1 MISREYDCFSD
12 LATLSLNCQARSA
25 AIFVGMVKAGKIDEV
40 RDYHSYLALFRTR
53 EDGRPTGPES
63 YEKVQ
68 LLQKKNVMLFS
79 PVVPCIYRK
88 EDVERYC

>member
-1 MISREYDCFSD
+1 M
-12 LATLSLNCQARSA
+12 
-25 AIFVGMVKAGKIDEV
+25 KAGKIDEV
-40 RDYHSYLALFRTR
+40 RDYHSYLALFCTR
-53 EDGRPTGPES
+53 EDGRPTEPES

-88 EDVERYC
+88 EDVERYYQENCFMLTNKKEKDNYIDVRCKSA